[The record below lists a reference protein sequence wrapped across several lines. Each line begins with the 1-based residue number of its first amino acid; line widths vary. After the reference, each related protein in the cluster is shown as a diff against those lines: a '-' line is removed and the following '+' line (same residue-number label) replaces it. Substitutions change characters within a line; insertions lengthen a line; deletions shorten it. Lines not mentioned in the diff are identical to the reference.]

1 MYKNYVNS
9 RFNICCNELKIKFLV
24 SKNIK
29 YEAFEINLY
38 HNKTK
43 ICYINIFCAPEKRMP
58 PRKVF
63 ETPEQAAEYIEEL
76 RRRNREK
83 AKYFYDNKMKTNPE
97 KYKKI

>member
-1 MYKNYVNS
+1 
-9 RFNICCNELKIKFLV
+9 
-24 SKNIK
+24 
-29 YEAFEINLY
+29 
-38 HNKTK
+38 
-43 ICYINIFCAPEKRMP
+43 MP